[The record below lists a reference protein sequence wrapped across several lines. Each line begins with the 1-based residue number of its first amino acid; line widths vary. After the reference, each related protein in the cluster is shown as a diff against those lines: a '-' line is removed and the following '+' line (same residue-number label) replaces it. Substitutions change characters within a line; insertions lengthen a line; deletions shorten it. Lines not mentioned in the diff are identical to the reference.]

1 MDRRDVW
8 AVSKPVPCII
18 SMVIISFM
26 DRSVES
32 ELCIAILTATLGEEN
47 SHLFERTNV
56 HPKRGC
62 CLVRKYIIND
72 ILCDWLH
79 YNIMG
84 NVNSYEYTVLVLSTY
99 YIMYYTMKG
108 IVAL

>member
-56 HPKRGC
+56 PPKRVRR
-62 CLVRKYIIND
+62 LVRKYIIMIYYVTGCII
-72 ILCDWLH
+72 ILWGMLIAM
-79 YNIMG
+79 NIQF
-84 NVNSYEYTVLVLSTY
+84 
-99 YIMYYTMKG
+99 
-108 IVAL
+108 